1 MTRSNFLIGGG
12 ETLVGEVR
20 ANSGPNNKAH
30 PYTFEESAER
40 LASQIGQTLAAVDDL
55 PDGACPH
62 DEAVIG
68 ITLHPSYLAKS
79 WHPAGLFRGLGLR
92 QVGSRETKIDPEV
105 SVRKDPATVTSELF
119 VAGPRNRLHL
129 LDPERRPDPDDV
141 FRENFRRIESVRP
154 LGRERLKGPRL
165 TGTNIPLE
173 VVLHLGGDGDANN
186 FVLSGFDEWCE
197 GIGVEVLEDRAVG
210 DLAFVNA
217 RADESKLEELAR
229 FSFLRVVRRMPRLA
243 FRSIGARAGNSG
255 QGFTVPAALPGAQST
270 VPRIAVLDGGLPD
283 DHPFGTLANLRQ
295 PVNIGAA
302 DPVGLEHGMQVT
314 SAALFGPLQ
323 PGEPLPQ
330 PFAPIDHWRV
340 CDDADD
346 DFDLTRVLDRIVN
359 ILETEEYDAVNLSLG
374 PELAIDDGEVHIWT
388 STMDE
393 IGARNRTL
401 IISAAGN
408 NGEDDV
414 LSGLNRIQPCSDGV
428 NVLAVGACNHSGAD
442 WNRASYSAQG
452 PGRSPGFV
460 KPDCV
465 AVGGTDINPYFA
477 ISAAEVAT
485 GTTGTSFSAPT
496 VLRLT
501 GGIKATFDRLT
512 PTSLRALLLHTAEQG
527 SHHPEEIGWGR
538 VRHDL
543 GEIVSC
549 ADDEATVVYQGTLGL
564 QSMRRY
570 RIPHPDQGF
579 AKRATI
585 TATFAI
591 ASPTDP
597 EDAGS
602 YTRSGAQITFRP
614 ETVSDPG
621 VTDKGNPRL
630 HKPKSFFGS
639 GQAFQTEQDLRDD
652 AQRWESV
659 KRATRVFNPG
669 TLDNPVFDIQHHA
682 RAHGGAGARPS
693 DIPYCLIV
701 TLHEKGNATLYD
713 TILQQYTTLRAMV
726 PGIQVPGR

>member
-1 MTRSNFLIGGG
+1 MSRSNFLIGGG
-12 ETLVGEVR
+12 ENLVVDVK
-20 ANSGPNNKAH
+20 ALSGSGDKAH
-30 PYTFEESAER
+30 PYTFEENAER
-40 LASQIGQTLAAVDDL
+40 LASQVQDTLAAVDDL
-55 PDGACPH
+55 PDGACPG
-62 DEAVIG
+62 DEAVVG

-79 WHPAGLFRGLGLR
+79 WHPGGLFRGLGLR
-92 QVGSRETKIDPEV
+92 QVGSRETRIDDEV
-105 SVRKDPATVTSELF
+105 SVRNKPTKIASELF
-119 VAGPRNRLHL
+119 VAGPRSRLRL
-129 LDPERRPDPDDV
+129 LDPDRQENPDDI
-141 FRENFRRIESVRP
+141 FRDNFRRFESVRP

-165 TGTNIPLE
+165 TGKGIPLE
-173 VVLHLGGDGDANN
+173 VVLHLGSEGDTDNP
-186 FVLSGFDEWCE
+186 VLSGFDEWCE
-197 GIGVEVLEDRAVG
+197 AIGVEVLEDRLVG

-217 RADESKLEELAR
+217 RADEAELEELVR
-229 FSFLRVVRRMPRLA
+229 FSFLRLVRRMPKLA
-243 FRSIGARAGNSG
+243 FRTIGARAGSSR
-255 QGFTVPAALPGAQST
+255 QGFVVPVTLPGAQSIT
-270 VPRIAVLDGGLPD
+270 PRIAVMDGGLPD
-283 DHPFGTLANLRQ
+283 DHPFGSLATLRL
-295 PVNIGAA
+295 PVNIGQA
-302 DPVGLEHGMQVT
+302 DPVGLQHGMQVT
-314 SAALFGPLQ
+314 SAALFGPLRA
-323 PGEPLPQ
+323 GEPLPQ

-340 CDDADD
+340 CDDTDD

-374 PELAIDDGEVHIWT
+374 PEMAIDDGEVHIWT

-408 NGEDDV
+408 NGEDDAP
-414 LSGLNRIQPCSDGV
+414 SGLNRIQPCSDGV
-428 NVLAVGACNHSGAD
+428 NVLAVGACDHAD
-442 WNRASYSAQG
+442 DGWNRASYSAMG

-465 AVGGTDINPYFA
+465 AVGGTDLDPYFA
-477 ISAAEVAT
+477 LSGPGVAT

-501 GGIKATFDRLT
+501 GGIKAAFDRLT
-512 PTSLRALLLHTAEQG
+512 PTSLRALLLHTAEQDG
-527 SHHPEEIGWGR
+527 RHSEEVGWGR

-543 GEIVSC
+543 GDIVSC
-549 ADDEATVVYQGTLGL
+549 ADDEATVIYQGTLGL

-570 RIPHPDQGF
+570 RIPYPDQGF
-579 AKRATI
+579 AKRVTI

-591 ASPTDP
+591 ASPIDP

-602 YTRSGAQITFRP
+602 YTRSGAQIFFRP

-630 HKPKSFFGS
+630 HKTKPFFGG
-639 GQAFQTEQDLRDD
+639 GQSFQTEQDLRGD
-652 AQRWESV
+652 AQRWEAV

-693 DIPYCLIV
+693 DIPYALIV
-701 TLHEKGNATLYD
+701 TLHEKDNATLYD
-713 TILQQYTTLRAMV
+713 TILQQYATLQAMV
-726 PGIQVPGR
+726 PGIRVPGR